1 MGSQTR
7 IAMGVI
13 GVLMTLFVAIL
24 YLRFASSGEI
34 EGEPTKMAPVS
45 SVAEK
50 EAVGGAEPT
59 IVDSQTG
66 QLPQEAFNPSP
77 RPTSIGPQPGR
88 SAPNALLPPEF
99 MLPPEAMLPSDA
111 LLTPAE
117 VEARHRPQWPVPS
130 PLDERRFQLQPSR
143 LR

>member
-13 GVLMTLFVAIL
+13 GVLLILFVAIL
-24 YLRFASSGEI
+24 YLRFGGGGADNGA
-34 EGEPTKMAPVS
+34 PTNVSPVP
-45 SVAEK
+45 VAEK
-50 EAVGGAEPT
+50 DVFEGSEPT
-59 IVDSQTG
+59 IVDSQSG
-66 QLPQEAFNPSP
+66 QLPREAFNPSP
-77 RPTSIGPQPGR
+77 GPNPVGTPVP
-88 SAPNALLPPEF
+88 PNEVLPPEL

-117 VEARHRPQWPVPS
+117 VEARRRPQWPVPS
-130 PLDERRFQLQPSR
+130 PLDERRFQLQPSQ